1 MDKQLGIV
9 VWLTNISDAFFALLD
24 DLFEKK
30 VITGRNVIVFIGL
43 DAFTSVMLVDS
54 ILYLHGVKNCIID
67 RHWVDANLDSF
78 ELAFTFY
85 YFEPRVLPDLV
96 DGVPLLGVCVEDAVE
111 EVLGVVRHP
120 LRRLEVGTQDLLV
133 QVGGVRVLKGQ
144 ISTDKREE
152 DDTTRPNIDV
162 GSIVLLSG
170 DHFWSSITGRTT
182 CCL

>member
-54 ILYLHGVKNCIID
+54 ILYLHGIKNCIID

-78 ELAFTFY
+78 EFAFTFY

-133 QVGGVRVLKGQ
+133 QVGGLLVLKGQ
-144 ISTDKREE
+144 VAAEHGVQHDAAA
-152 DDTTRPNIDV
+152 PNV
-162 GSIVLLSG
+162 
-170 DHFWSSITGRTT
+170 
-182 CCL
+182 